1 MTTNK
6 LEESDAALLQRTI
19 YMSKTS
25 IKKEERSGA
34 FLFLEIII
42 SHLPKGHGS
51 YPNSAISFS
60 ANSIPIFS
68 CASTVEAPV

>member
-1 MTTNK
+1 MAEQIAQIAASLDWFDRQMLPMLASLSMTH
-6 LEESDAALLQRTI
+6 
-19 YMSKTS
+19 
-25 IKKEERSGA
+25 GA